1 MCTALVRYFL
11 FALLCCLPVKA
22 LRAQTLT
29 VVNPLDFG
37 KILLTSSSGW
47 IRIPP
52 QGTPVTS
59 NVVTY
64 GSQASGNITI
74 TRLPNRAL
82 TVQFLPSS
90 LVVTKGTSTMTASS
104 FTQQLVTVN
113 NRTVRLFV
121 GGTLSYGKA
130 GLAGGNYAAKTPL
143 MVVVNYQ

>member
-1 MCTALVRYFL
+1 MRVRHFL
-11 FALLCCLPVKA
+11 SILLCCLPFTA
-22 LRAQTLT
+22 AQAQTLA
-29 VVNPLDFG
+29 VVTHLDFG

-59 NVVTY
+59 NVIPY
-64 GSQASGNITI
+64 GSQTSGNITI
-74 TRLPNRAL
+74 TRTPNRAV

-90 LVVTKGTSTMTASS
+90 LSVTRGDSTMTASS

-121 GGTLSYGKA
+121 GGTLSYGIS
-130 GLAGGNYAAKTPL
+130 GLASGNYAATTPL